1 MSRRFFRH
9 GELPLVLLALAAEQP
24 RNGYEIMG
32 ELARLFGPRYR
43 PSPGSIYPAIE
54 ALEAEGLI
62 AGERSD
68 GKTTYRT
75 TGAGDDALAER
86 REPLAALELR
96 TGTRLGRGDSLEAA
110 VARLRARLAPLS
122 GRVDPEAVAT
132 VLERAAN
139 EIEGLNGSP
148 QPKETNRE

>member
-1 MSRRFFRH
+1 
-9 GELPLVLLALAAEQP
+9 VLLALAAEQP

-54 ALEAEGLI
+54 ALEAEELI

-75 TGAGDDALAER
+75 TGAGDDALAAR
-86 REPLAALELR
+86 SEPLAALELR

-110 VARLRARLAPLS
+110 VARFKARLAPLS
-122 GRVDPEAVAT
+122 GRVDPEAVAA

-139 EIEGLNGSP
+139 EIEGLSGPS
-148 QPKETNRE
+148 QLKETNRE